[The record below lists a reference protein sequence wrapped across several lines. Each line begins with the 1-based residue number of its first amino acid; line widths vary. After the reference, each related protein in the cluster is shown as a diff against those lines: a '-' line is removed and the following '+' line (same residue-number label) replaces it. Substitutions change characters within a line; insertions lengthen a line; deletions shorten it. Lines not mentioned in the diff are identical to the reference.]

1 MISMER
7 MALSLVSTQGLL
19 WASASLR
26 KQICKV
32 DQLNYQQAKAM
43 DGEDDVE
50 TRKTCA
56 NQLLVDL
63 NLDLFSN
70 YFLPY
75 SLGYQEDR

>member
-1 MISMER
+1 
-7 MALSLVSTQGLL
+7 MALSLVSTPGLL

-26 KQICKV
+26 KQICKA
-32 DQLNYQQAKAM
+32 DRPNCQQVKAM